1 MATHSL
7 SSRRYTLGSPTRH
20 CLGHR
25 AASRSKTRP
34 LRTAAAAQLESLST
48 SASKAL
54 GSMLGALVARGLA
67 PWQSAALLA
76 GAAAAAYVLLLAWRF
91 AR

>member
-1 MATHSL
+1 
-7 SSRRYTLGSPTRH
+7 
-20 CLGHR
+20 
-25 AASRSKTRP
+25 
-34 LRTAAAAQLESLST
+34 
-48 SASKAL
+48 
-54 GSMLGALVARGLA
+54 MLGALVARGLA